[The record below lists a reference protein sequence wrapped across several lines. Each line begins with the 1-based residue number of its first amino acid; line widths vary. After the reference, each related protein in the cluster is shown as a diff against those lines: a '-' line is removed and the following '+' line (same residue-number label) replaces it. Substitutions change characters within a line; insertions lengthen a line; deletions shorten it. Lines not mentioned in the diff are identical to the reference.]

1 MKRNGWSGWVVVLI
15 AALVWM
21 GMPAATAVAGSGDDS
36 IGAGITVGLMVAV
49 VVVYGL
55 VSLRSDVELY
65 SEGQPDEVI
74 VRAAQMAEESPVVFQ
89 TISAPM
95 SLNGLGAEPETEV
108 AGAGVGW
115 RVHF

>member
-1 MKRNGWSGWVVVLI
+1 MKKNGWSGLAVVLI
-15 AALVWM
+15 AALIWM

-36 IGAGITVGLMVAV
+36 VGAGITVGLMVAI

-65 SEGQPDEVI
+65 SESQPDEVI

-89 TISAPM
+89 TITAPIG
-95 SLNGLGAEPETEV
+95 LNGSGGQPETEV
-108 AGAGVGW
+108 AGAGVGL
-115 RVHF
+115 RIHF